1 MEGNWLGLE
10 LVGAGLWCHGGCA
23 ARNLFRGM
31 CARGRSVWRVLVL
44 SPWRVSID
52 YCAVEDVV

>member
-23 ARNLFRGM
+23 ARNLFRV
-31 CARGRSVWRVLVL
+31 CVLVADQSGGFWYYHHGGFQL
-44 SPWRVSID
+44 TIVL
-52 YCAVEDVV
+52 